1 MHIELTKTM
10 AQQFNYF
17 KFLSLQIFLSV
28 PNAPSSPITTDFHK
42 LLMPS
47 LLKCLKYLSNTLK
60 TMLRYQSYSKIK
72 TKKKHSTNFSMFR
85 AMFYQCFM
93 NFILSCFVQETRKK
107 NPNIYYIKEAKI

>member
-10 AQQFNYF
+10 TQQFNYF

-72 TKKKHSTNFSMFR
+72 TKKKTFNEFFDVSSNVLP
-85 AMFYQCFM
+85 MFYELHF
-93 NFILSCFVQETRKK
+93 FVLCTR
-107 NPNIYYIKEAKI
+107 NEKEKPKYLLH